1 MGHVVSWMKMGRKQE
16 ERSAKRGGPRFGFG
30 EPDEILLTPL
40 TPSQTFFRTIKT
52 TTYFVATLYFY
63 ARNLN
68 QVQFDY

>member
-1 MGHVVSWMKMGRKQE
+1 LDEDGEKAGRKV
-16 ERSAKRGGPRFGFG
+16 AKRGGPRFGFG

-63 ARNLN
+63 TRNLN